1 MSLSLVYRTR
11 KIEIFI
17 IFYLREREK
26 YIGILIWFILVLVC
40 TSYEIK
46 IILTDNLRILC
57 LTKVSR
63 KQIFQMK
70 NRKLTNS
77 AENIS
82 KKFYT

>member
-77 AENIS
+77 AENIT
-82 KKFYT
+82 KKIYT

>member
-77 AENIS
+77 AENIT